1 MKTDFSA
8 RIAQALQSESK
19 TDEDMLILQSYRAG
33 YAAAAP
39 DIDRAFKRGIERGV
53 SETVSFYEKILTGT
67 E

>member
-1 MKTDFSA
+1 MKTDFSD
-8 RIAQALQSESK
+8 RIAQALQSPAE
-19 TDEDMLILQSYRAG
+19 TDEDMLILQAYRAG

-53 SETVSFYEKILTGT
+53 SETVSFYEKVLARK

>member
-1 MKTDFSA
+1 MKTDFSD
-8 RIAQALQSESK
+8 RIAQALQSEAK

-33 YAAAAP
+33 YAAAAL

-53 SETVSFYEKILTGT
+53 SETVSFYEKVLAGK

>member
-1 MKTDFSA
+1 METDFSA
-8 RIAQALQSESK
+8 RIAQALQSKAK

-33 YAAAAP
+33 YAASAP

-53 SETVSFYEKILTGT
+53 SETVSFYEKILAGI

>member
-1 MKTDFSA
+1 MKTDFSD
-8 RIAQALQSESK
+8 RIAQALQSSAE

-53 SETVSFYEKILTGT
+53 SETVSFYEKVLAGI

>member
-1 MKTDFSA
+1 METDFSA

-19 TDEDMLILQSYRAG
+19 TDEDMLILQAYRAG

-39 DIDRAFKRGIERGV
+39 DIDRACKRGIERGV
-53 SETVSFYEKILTGT
+53 SETVSFYEKILAGK

>member
-1 MKTDFSA
+1 MKTDFSK

-19 TDEDMLILQSYRAG
+19 TDEDMLILQAYRAG
-33 YAAAAP
+33 YAASAP

-53 SETVSFYEKILTGT
+53 SETVSFYEKILAGI

>member
-1 MKTDFSA
+1 MKTDFSD

-19 TDEDMLILQSYRAG
+19 TDEDILILQSYRAG

-53 SETVSFYEKILTGT
+53 SETVSFYEKILAGK